1 MTLDTTSNTTEKPVI
16 IGVHVN
22 ENTMRAP
29 NPHIPWTPSEIADT
43 ALACEGAGASLMHF
57 HGRAVDGGVDHSAAT
72 YGEIVERVRA
82 VSNLLL
88 APSMANVP
96 GYTIDERLSNLAPN
110 QSDPKRR
117 SDFLVVDMGCAAMD
131 LIDATTGLF
140 ATDSRVFVN
149 DTRTQIELLSRAS
162 ELGLVPY
169 QTSFNVSWT
178 RAIFAHARVR
188 NPSSPLVI
196 AFILG
201 GDEFPAAHPA
211 TAAGLRAQLDLL
223 PADLPVEWIVS
234 AYRGNVL
241 AAAEESI
248 KRGGHVAIGAGDYH
262 YEELGYPSTPDL
274 VTEVVS
280 IARRYGRE
288 PASPDQ
294 ARRILGVDGHA
305 SS

>member
-1 MTLDTTSNTTEKPVI
+1 MNLDAMSSATEKPVV

-22 ENTMRAP
+22 ENTMRVP
-29 NPHIPWTPSEIADT
+29 NPHIPWTPSEIAD
-43 ALACEGAGASLMHF
+43 AARACEDAGASLMHF
-57 HGRAVDGGVDHSAAT
+57 HGRTVDGAADHSAAT
-72 YGEIVERVRA
+72 YGAIIERVRT

-96 GYTIDERLSNLAPN
+96 GFTVEERLSNLAPN
-110 QSDPKRR
+110 QGDPSRR

-131 LIDATTGLF
+131 LIDVTTGRYT
-140 ATDSRVFVN
+140 TDSRVFVN
-149 DTRTQIELLSRAS
+149 DTGTQIELLSRAQ
-162 ELGLVPY
+162 ELGMVPY

-178 RAIFAHARVR
+178 RAIFAHERVR
-188 NPSSPLVI
+188 NLLSPLVI

-211 TAAGLRAQLDLL
+211 TAAGLSAQLDLL
-223 PADLPVEWIVS
+223 PTDLPVEWIVS

-248 KRGGHVAIGAGDYH
+248 KRGGHVAIGVGDYH
-262 YEELGYPSTPDL
+262 YAELGYPSTPDL
-274 VTEVVS
+274 VAEVAA
-280 IARRYGRE
+280 IARKYGRE

-294 ARRILGVDGHA
+294 ARRILGVDVHA
-305 SS
+305 HS